1 MEYPTRIWSIS
12 NEGLRWSWLE
22 NEINLR
28 TDWEEAIDTIDELK
42 MELDYVKFIAASFLI
57 YCSHKSQ

>member
-28 TDWEEAIDTIDELK
+28 TDWEEALDTIDELK
-42 MELDYVKFIAASFLI
+42 MELDYVKVIAASFLI